1 MKGRQGSS
9 GVIDWRFA
17 PNVGYPDFCVVV
29 VVVGDGGV
37 YIIHGGGWGG
47 ILGS

>member
-29 VVVGDGGV
+29 VVVVGDGGV
-37 YIIHGGGWGG
+37 YIIHGGGVGF
-47 ILGS
+47 

>member
-1 MKGRQGSS
+1 MKRRQGSS

-29 VVVGDGGV
+29 VVGDGGV